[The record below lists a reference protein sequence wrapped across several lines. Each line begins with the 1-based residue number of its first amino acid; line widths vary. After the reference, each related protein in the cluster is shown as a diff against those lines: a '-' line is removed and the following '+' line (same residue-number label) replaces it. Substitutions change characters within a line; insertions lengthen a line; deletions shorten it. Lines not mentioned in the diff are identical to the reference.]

1 MVHSHSVTLDQGRC
15 IGCTDCIKR
24 CPTEAIRVRG
34 SKATIIEERCIDC
47 GNCIRIC
54 RNGAKK
60 AVTDEIDLMN
70 QFKYKVALPAP
81 SLYGQFPKAKHIT
94 DILNALYEIG
104 FTDVFEV
111 AAAGELVSKY
121 TYEYLQHAQTFPMI
135 SSSCPVI
142 VRLIQRRFPSLM
154 HHILPIISPME
165 LAARFVKEE
174 YEKCGIKREEVGVFF
189 ISPCPAKATEIHR
202 PKGIE
207 RSAVDGVF
215 SIQSLYKRILNILS
229 MPLYK
234 GAKRQSGPQG
244 IAWAMRTGGVDEA
257 RIKNHIAVDG
267 MENVIA
273 ILEKVEDGSLD
284 HVTYIEALACTGG
297 CLGGVL
303 NIENAFMS
311 RNTLKKWIDEESSK
325 VATLY
330 MKSQREGL
338 EKIPY
343 LFEKDLTPRPV
354 FTLDKD
360 VNKALEKMSEIEN
373 LYNKLP
379 QIDCGSCGAPTCR
392 CFAEDVVMH
401 SSNIEECIFI
411 LREKIKELS
420 DQMYRLTQTVIPTD
434 SEKMKGGT

>member
-1 MVHSHSVTLDQGRC
+1 MQSHSVTLDKARC

-60 AVTDEIDLMN
+60 AITDDLKLMN

-81 SLYGQFPKAKHIT
+81 SLYGQFPKAPNIT
-94 DILNALYEIG
+94 AILNALYEIG
-104 FTDVFEV
+104 FTEVFEV
-111 AAAGELVSKY
+111 ATASEMITKY
-121 TYEYLQHAQTFPMI
+121 TGDYLESAKRFPMI

-142 VRLIQRRFPSLM
+142 IRLIQRRFPSLM
-154 HHILPIISPME
+154 QHVLPIISPME
-165 LAARFVKEE
+165 LAARFVKAQ
-174 YEKCGIKREEVGVFF
+174 YKIQGINASEVGVFF

-202 PKGIE
+202 PKGVE
-207 RSAVDGVF
+207 KSAVDGVF
-215 SIQSLYKRILNILS
+215 AIGSLYKPILNILS
-229 MPLYK
+229 HPTYK
-234 GAKRQSGPQG
+234 GAKRQSGAAG
-244 IAWAMRTGGVDEA
+244 IAWAMRTGGVDEK

-267 MENVIA
+267 LENVIE

-284 HVTYIEALACTGG
+284 DVTYIEALACIGG

-311 RNTLKKWIDEESSK
+311 RNTLKKWIDKNDQNCLLESHK
-325 VATLY
+325 MALL
-330 MKSQREGL
+330 KS
-338 EKIPY
+338 IPY

-354 FTLDKD
+354 FTLDQD
-360 VNKALEKMSEIEN
+360 VNKALEKMTEIEL

-379 QIDCGSCGAPTCR
+379 HIDCGSCGAPTCR

-401 SSNIEECIFI
+401 KSNIEECIFI
-411 LREKIKELS
+411 LREKIKEVS

-434 SEKMKGGT
+434 SEKMKGGN